1 MILINASQRQRQI
14 SCQLS
19 QKRQFA
25 IIAAGLFRKANG
37 NVVLG

>member
-14 SCQLS
+14 SCQIG
-19 QKRQFA
+19 QKWQFA
-25 IIAAGLFRKANG
+25 IIAAELFSKANG